1 MTDKDLPLSGHL
13 TELRRRI
20 LICAVPFVILFF
32 SCFYASRTFLS
43 GVFRTCT
50 DNGCSLFLMG
60 VTDALMLRIRSAL
73 LLTILLLLPLIT
85 AETLLFVF
93 PGLYRRERIIVLT
106 LGAVCGLS
114 FSAGAWF
121 FITRLSSW
129 LMRLWLEGE
138 EGLPAQLS
146 AVKFYDLWLCAL
158 IVCGAAACLPA
169 AALFY
174 AVLRITKKK

>member
-1 MTDKDLPLSGHL
+1 M
-13 TELRRRI
+13 
-20 LICAVPFVILFF
+20 
-32 SCFYASRTFLS
+32 
-43 GVFRTCT
+43 FRTCT

-106 LGAVCGLS
+106 LGMICGLS

-129 LMRLWLEGE
+129 LVRLWLEE
-138 EGLPAQLS
+138 EKGLPAQLS

-158 IVCGAAACLPA
+158 IVCGAAACLPF
-169 AALFY
+169 AALFF
-174 AVLRITKKK
+174 AVLKITNKK

>member
-32 SCFYASRTFLS
+32 PGFYASGTFLS

-106 LGAVCGLS
+106 LGMICGLS
-114 FSAGAWF
+114 FSGKVKMIRESF
-121 FITRLSSW
+121 RLS
-129 LMRLWLEGE
+129 
-138 EGLPAQLS
+138 A
-146 AVKFYDLWLCAL
+146 AVKVEDKVGFRQK
-158 IVCGAAACLPA
+158 
-169 AALFY
+169 LF
-174 AVLRITKKK
+174 

>member
-32 SCFYASRTFLS
+32 PGFYASRTFLY

-93 PGLYRRERIIVLT
+93 PGLYR
-106 LGAVCGLS
+106 
-114 FSAGAWF
+114 F
-121 FITRLSSW
+121 
-129 LMRLWLEGE
+129 
-138 EGLPAQLS
+138 Q
-146 AVKFYDLWLCAL
+146 
-158 IVCGAAACLPA
+158 
-169 AALFY
+169 
-174 AVLRITKKK
+174 

>member
-32 SCFYASRTFLS
+32 PGFYASRTFLS

-106 LGAVCGLS
+106 LGMICGLS
-114 FSAGAWF
+114 FSGKVKMIRESF
-121 FITRLSSW
+121 RLS
-129 LMRLWLEGE
+129 
-138 EGLPAQLS
+138 A
-146 AVKFYDLWLCAL
+146 AVKVEDKVGFRQK
-158 IVCGAAACLPA
+158 
-169 AALFY
+169 LF
-174 AVLRITKKK
+174 

>member
-1 MTDKDLPLSGHL
+1 M
-13 TELRRRI
+13 
-20 LICAVPFVILFF
+20 ILFF
-32 SCFYASRTFLS
+32 PGFYASRTFLS

-106 LGAVCGLS
+106 LGMICGLS

-129 LMRLWLEGE
+129 LVRLWLEE
-138 EGLPAQLS
+138 EKGLPAQLS

-158 IVCGAAACLPA
+158 IVCGAAACLPF
-169 AALFY
+169 AALFF
-174 AVLRITKKK
+174 AVLKITNKK